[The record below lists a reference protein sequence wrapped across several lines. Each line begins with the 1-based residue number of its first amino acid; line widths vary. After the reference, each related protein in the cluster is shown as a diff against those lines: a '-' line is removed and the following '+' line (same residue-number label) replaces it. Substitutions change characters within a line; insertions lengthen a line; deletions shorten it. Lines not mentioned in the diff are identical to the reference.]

1 MAFFLSAAGL
11 MMIFEGI
18 PFFCFP
24 TQYKEWVSKLPE
36 IPNSTLR
43 TIGLVVMLLGL
54 GLVYVG
60 KSLTVTS

>member
-1 MAFFLSAAGL
+1 MGFFLAAAGL

-24 TQYKEWVSKLPE
+24 VQYKEWAKKIPE
-36 IPNSTLR
+36 FSNTTLR
-43 TIGLVVMLLGL
+43 TIGLVAMIFGL

-60 KSLTVTS
+60 KSLTVSP